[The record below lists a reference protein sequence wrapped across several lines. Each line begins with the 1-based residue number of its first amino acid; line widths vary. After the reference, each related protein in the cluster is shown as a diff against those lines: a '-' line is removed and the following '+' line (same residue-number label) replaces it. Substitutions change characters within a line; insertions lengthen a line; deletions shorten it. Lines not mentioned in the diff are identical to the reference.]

1 MLAVAIITCQ
11 VGGLDGFYLMEW
23 PGPTPAPAKLEEEL
37 GRDREVEWVERQQS
51 KSRRRPSTEL

>member
-1 MLAVAIITCQ
+1 MKRQ
-11 VGGLDGFYLMEW
+11 VGGLVGFYLLEW

-51 KSRRRPSTEL
+51 KPRRRPSTEL